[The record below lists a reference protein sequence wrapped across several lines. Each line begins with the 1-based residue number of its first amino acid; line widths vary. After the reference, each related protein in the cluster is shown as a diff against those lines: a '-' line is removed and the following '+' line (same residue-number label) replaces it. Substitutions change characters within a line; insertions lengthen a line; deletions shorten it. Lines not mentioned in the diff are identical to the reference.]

1 MNNSIN
7 TTGTTMNTMTTP
19 SWKSKVMARKAA
31 LVQAA
36 EYSDAAI
43 EELAKN
49 ELAEDN
55 IKTLNDLCDRM
66 DSLLKSS
73 GVARDWKTGPA
84 YAYGAVNG
92 QIARFI
98 SQFVYLPDSLKAL
111 LGVDIPTT
119 AFTQDSVAAWGK
131 LTRCTPLGEVL
142 DEIKPDLANVAVQV
156 EVLQAY
162 LGLTYVEPV
171 LTQEEWDAKE
181 ARAKLVAE
189 KKAAEIRTAM
199 IEEEL
204 NRELGVPS
212 FTI

>member
-7 TTGTTMNTMTTP
+7 TTGTTMNT
-19 SWKSKVMARKAA
+19 SWKSKVASRKAA

-43 EELAKN
+43 DELAKN
-49 ELAEDN
+49 ELAEDT

-73 GVARDWKTGPA
+73 GVARDWKTTPA

-131 LTRCTPLGEVL
+131 LTRCTPLGVVL
-142 DEIKPDLANVAVQV
+142 DEVKPDLDNVAVQV

-171 LTQEEWDAKE
+171 LTQAEWDVKE

-199 IEEEL
+199 LEEEL
-204 NRELGVPS
+204 NKELGVPS